1 MSLFLIVAGGVTAAL
16 VGTFVKLGS
25 DQRASGR
32 AQEEAWQAWRSTGQL
47 QPGWDPRFAWAEQ
60 AGQPAP
66 GLAVAVREPAVQAW
80 AVATDA
86 EDIVDAEV
94 VEPLALPAGREVS
107 R

>member
-1 MSLFLIVAGGVTAAL
+1 MSLLLIAAGGFTAAL
-16 VGTFVKLGS
+16 VGTFVKLGA
-25 DQRASGR
+25 DQRSSGR

-60 AGQPAP
+60 APQPTP
-66 GLAVAVREPAVQAW
+66 GRAVAMREPAVQAW
-80 AVATDA
+80 TVATDA

-94 VEPLALPAGREVS
+94 IEPLALPAGREVS